1 MSTPLQDNQ
10 ILLPPGRLVQGDLYE
25 PQTKDNQGNPLTT
38 KTGPNAGKPRI
49 NYFAGMAIPKTP
61 GATHWAHE
69 PWGAKIWAFGHA
81 AWPQGQGQNPSF
93 AWKIEDGDSPI
104 PNKNGR
110 KNSESEGMPGHW
122 IVGVS
127 SSFPPKI
134 FDERGEPMLQPG
146 LVKRGYWCE
155 TLISMASN
163 ENTQNPG
170 IYLNHQMFAYRAP
183 GKEIQGGPDARAV
196 GFGRAALP
204 AGVTAQPL
212 TNTAN
217 LPSQMGAPP
226 APGAAPGA
234 PPPPAA
240 PGYAAPPAPGYAAPP
255 PAAAAPPP
263 GYAAPPAPG
272 GYPAPTAVT
281 PQPQFLAPPGAPM
294 PGAPMPPVPGAPT
307 MQAPPPPAAAAP
319 PAMVDPLGAPMGYRM
334 ANLNGQRYEA
344 FRASGWTDAMMMQHN
359 HMVKL

>member
-1 MSTPLQDNQ
+1 MSAPLQDNQ
-10 ILLPPGRLVQGDLYE
+10 ILLPPGRIVQGDLYE

-69 PWGAKIWAFGHA
+69 PWGAKIWQFGHA
-81 AWPQGQGQNPSF
+81 SWPQGQAQNPSF

-155 TLISMASN
+155 TLISIASN
-163 ENTQNPG
+163 ENSLNPG
-170 IYLNHQMFAYRAP
+170 LYLNHQMFAYRAP

-212 TNTAN
+212 TAHAWSCATCTRDDGATRRDELPAGRVCGPTATG
-217 LPSQMGAPP
+217 SSCAPWICSTRRLSRTDRCD
-226 APGAAPGA
+226 
-234 PPPPAA
+234 
-240 PGYAAPPAPGYAAPP
+240 
-255 PAAAAPPP
+255 AAAAVPRAARCADA
-263 GYAAPPAPG
+263 GCTAYATDTGRAHDG
-272 GYPAPTAVT
+272 TAAT
-281 PQPQFLAPPGAPM
+281 GSSCTACDG
-294 PGAPMPPVPGAPT
+294 
-307 MQAPPPPAAAAP
+307 
-319 PAMVDPLGAPMGYRM
+319 
-334 ANLNGQRYEA
+334 
-344 FRASGWTDAMMMQHN
+344 
-359 HMVKL
+359 